1 MNNGGDGTISSPVSF
16 PPPNE
21 NCNFYFDFLDLF
33 FSFFFSFYQP
43 INPTLLIILFY
54 FLFCF
59 SDYTSLQLF
68 LSCGEEV
75 TIYSARVGYRDNGP
89 PVSALPMSTDFT
101 VNSWTNNLEDDV
113 LEAQVYSSKQNN
125 HDDTTRI

>member
-1 MNNGGDGTISSPVSF
+1 MVVMVQSVVLSLF
-16 PPPNE
+16 LPPTKTVI
-21 NCNFYFDFLDLF
+21 FILIFWIYFA
-33 FSFFFSFYQP
+33 FSFYQP
-43 INPTLLIILFY
+43 IDTLLIILFY

-68 LSCGEEV
+68 LSCGQEV

-89 PVSALPMSTDFT
+89 PVSALPMSADFT

-113 LEAQVYSSKQNN
+113 LEAQVYSSKQLN
-125 HDDTTRI
+125 HDETTQI